1 MNKQYTLL
9 QHSLGFYQIDPPPTD
24 EELTAYYENQYF
36 QNGLGGYEL
45 SYTEAELSYNQAII
59 GDSFSTIEQIQSGN
73 FEKTMLDIGCGEGW
87 TLDYFQK
94 RGWNVL
100 GVDFGDFAIKKY
112 HSHLLENLVVG
123 NIYETLNSFHKQGKT
138 FSVIML
144 DNVLEHV
151 KDPIGLLQ
159 QVKNIAN
166 SHTVFVVKVPNDFS
180 LLQQYLLKNN
190 IIEKPYW
197 VAYPDHLAY
206 FTKESLT
213 SAVESVGWKIVDLLA
228 DFPIDFFLLNQHS
241 NYYNDR
247 SKGKEAHNVRTNF
260 TNYLHQHSP
269 EKKREFFR
277 SLASI
282 GLGRQLIAFLQLQ

>member
-1 MNKQYTLL
+1 MNQQYSLKQHT
-9 QHSLGFYQIDPPPTD
+9 LGFYQIDPPPSD

-45 SYTEAELSYNQAII
+45 AYSEAELSYNQAII
-59 GDSFSTIEQIQSGN
+59 GDSYTIIEQIQQVNSD
-73 FEKTMLDIGCGEGW
+73 KLMLDIGCGEGW
-87 TLDYFQK
+87 TLDFFQQ

-100 GVDFGDFAIKKY
+100 GIDFGDFAITKY
-112 HSHLLENLVVG
+112 HPHLLDNLIVG
-123 NIYETLNSFHKQGKT
+123 NIYESLEKLHQQGKT

-151 KDPIGLLQ
+151 KDPLALLQ
-159 QVKNIAN
+159 QVKYI
-166 SHTVFVVKVPNDFS
+166 SHSNTVFVIKVPNDFS
-180 LLQQYLLKNN
+180 MLQNYLLQNKL
-190 IIEKPYW
+190 IEKPFW

-206 FTKESLT
+206 FTKDSLT
-213 SAVESVGWKIVDLLA
+213 AAVQSVGWNVVDLLA

-269 EKKREFFR
+269 EKKRDFFR

>member
-1 MNKQYTLL
+1 MNQQYTLK

-24 EELTAYYENQYF
+24 EELTAYYEHQYF

-45 SYTEAELSYNQAII
+45 AYTEQELAYNQAII
-59 GDSFSTIEQIQSGN
+59 GDSYSIIEQIQKN
-73 FEKTMLDIGCGEGW
+73 QPEKSMLDIGCGEGW
-87 TLDYFQK
+87 TLDYFLQRK
-94 RGWNVL
+94 WDVVGI
-100 GVDFGDFAIKKY
+100 DFGDFAIKKY
-112 HSHLLENLVVG
+112 HPHLLENLIVG
-123 NIYETLNSFHKQGKT
+123 NIYETLQTLHKQRKT

-151 KDPIGLLQ
+151 KDPISLLQ
-159 QVKNIAN
+159 QVKNLAH
-166 SHTVFVVKVPNDFS
+166 SSTVFVIKVPNDFS
-180 LLQQYLLKNN
+180 LLQTYLLENAL
-190 IIEKPYW
+190 IEKPYW

-213 SAVESVGWKIVDLLA
+213 SAVQSVGWSVVDLLA

-269 EKKREFFR
+269 EKKRDFFR